1 MGLSR
6 SLGPLVVALVLAG
19 CAEGLPPA
27 TATPAPVSAVVPA
40 PVSAQAKVGPRAFS
54 PLPAGASPVTFGRI
68 AKYPEPGWHLPSQPS
83 FAAGPQKLTYLSS
96 EAKNDVLSLFE
107 YDQATGATKVLLR
120 AEELLG
126 KSGEVVSKEEEL
138 RRERQRLR
146 TKGITSYAFA
156 KKGGRL
162 IVPLGGD
169 VYLREPDG
177 TVRPLTK
184 TKEPEL
190 DPKICSTGAKV
201 TYVRGSEIY
210 VTDVATGKE
219 SALTKGAKAHVVRGQ
234 SDYNAQEEFG
244 EPSGYWLSPDCTQVV
259 YLEVDDSDVEE
270 VLIPGFRGGEP
281 KHDPLRYP
289 RAGKKNPKVSVFVAS
304 LTGGAPRKVALPD
317 LDGHYLVSFSW
328 EPKSAAFTFQ
338 AVSRDQRVL
347 SFVRV
352 DAKTLAHTTR
362 EIAKDPRYVEVRPM
376 RRLEES
382 PGFVMVSLVSGRSHL
397 ELRDGQ
403 GVVEK
408 VLTRGDWDVTQIAA
422 IDEKAREVFFVG
434 TKDGPLERHLYAVSL
449 AGGEPRKLT
458 KEPGT
463 HVPLVDAETGRWVDV
478 HSARNR
484 PPAVQLRGSKGE
496 VLRDLTPPR
505 DPEIDALSIRP
516 LEAFTCHAKDGT
528 LLHANL
534 LKPRNFDPTRLYPVV
549 VMVYGGPGAQTVVER
564 YTPKL
569 LWQHLA
575 DRGFFVFQVDN
586 RGSAGR
592 GFEFA
597 AATYGKLGELE
608 LADQLDA
615 LDALKSVD
623 GVDPTRI
630 GIYGVSYGG
639 TMTLE
644 AMLRAPGKYKA
655 GVADAAVVDWSFYD
669 SGYTERYLGPKGSA
683 YDTTELSRHAG
694 ALTGRLLLMH
704 GLMDE
709 NVHFA
714 NSGKLIDALVAAQKP
729 FDMVV
734 LPGERH
740 GTKDP
745 AAKEW
750 ASRKLAEFF
759 VETLK

>member
-1 MGLSR
+1 M
-6 SLGPLVVALVLAG
+6 P
-19 CAEGLPPA
+19 
-27 TATPAPVSAVVPA
+27 T
-40 PVSAQAKVGPRAFS
+40 
-54 PLPAGASPVTFGRI
+54 
-68 AKYPEPGWHLPSQPS
+68 QPS
-83 FAAGPQKLTYLSS
+83 FAAGPQKLTYLAS

-107 YDQATGATKVLLR
+107 YDHSTGATKVLLR
-120 AEELLG
+120 AEDLVG
-126 KSGEVVSKEEEL
+126 KATEIVSKEEEL

-156 KKGGRL
+156 KHGGRL
-162 IVPLGGD
+162 IVPQGGD

-177 TVRPLTK
+177 SVKALTK

-190 DPKICSTGAKV
+190 DPKICATGAKV
-201 TYVRGSEIY
+201 TYVRGAELY

-219 SALTKGAKAHVVRGQ
+219 TALTKGAKPHVARGQ

-244 EPSGYWLSPDCTQVV
+244 EPSGYWISPDCKQVAF
-259 YLEVDDSDVEE
+259 LEVDDSEVEE
-270 VLIPGFRGGEP
+270 ILVPGFRAGEP

-304 LTGGAPRKVALPD
+304 LAGGAPRRVALPD
-317 LDGHYLVSFSW
+317 LEGHYLVSFSW
-328 EPKSAAFTFQ
+328 EPTSAAFSFE
-338 AVSRDQRVL
+338 AVSRDQRTL

-352 DAKTLAHTTR
+352 DAKSLAHVTR
-362 EIAKDPRYVEVRPM
+362 EIAKDARYVDARPM
-376 RRLEES
+376 RRLEQS
-382 PGFVMVSLVSGRSHL
+382 TGFVTVGLTNGRAHL
-397 ELRDGQ
+397 ELRDGS
-403 GVVEK
+403 GVVER
-408 VLTRGDWDVTQIAA
+408 VLTKGDWDVTQIAA
-422 IDEKAREVFFVG
+422 IDEKAREIYFVA
-434 TKDGPLERHLYAVSL
+434 TKDGPLERHLYAVPMG
-449 AGGEPRKLT
+449 GGEVRKLT
-458 KEPGT
+458 REPGT
-463 HVPLVDAETGRWVDV
+463 HAPLVDAETGRWVDV

-484 PPAVQLRGSKGE
+484 PPAIQLRGSKGE
-496 VLRDLTPPR
+496 VLRDLTPAR
-505 DPEIDALSIRP
+505 DPEIDALAIRP
-516 LEAFTCHAKDGT
+516 LEPFTCHTKDGT

-534 LKPRNFDPTRLYPVV
+534 LRPRNFDPTRLYPVV
-549 VMVYGGPGAQTVVER
+549 VMVYGGPGAQTVVDR

-592 GFEFA
+592 GFEFG
-597 AATYGKLGELE
+597 AATYGKLGEIE

-615 LDALKSVD
+615 LEALKTVD
-623 GVDPTRI
+623 GVDPTRV

-669 SGYTERYLGPKGSA
+669 SGYTERYLGPKGPA
-683 YDTTELSRHAG
+683 YDSTELSRYAS
-694 ALTGRLLLMH
+694 ALQGRLLLMH

-750 ASRKLAEFF
+750 ASRKIAEFF
-759 VETLK
+759 ADTLK